1 MSVEFNHAAVMA
13 MFEAKRKK
21 FLTMSGIQGANLAAI
36 NSRVD
41 TGASQNAKNYQFKA
55 KDTIII
61 EAPMEYDVYLER
73 RYGIMSKTEHQ
84 LIPFMA
90 RFEEEVFG

>member
-1 MSVEFNHAAVMA
+1 MSYEFDHSKVMA
-13 MFEAKRKK
+13 MFELKRKK
-21 FLTMSGIQGANLAAI
+21 LLTMTGQMGQSLAAI

-41 TGASQNAKNYQFKA
+41 TGASQNSKNFQFTA

-73 RYGIMSKTEHQ
+73 RYGIMAKTEHQ